1 MLWVDPTD
9 PDVLAA
15 VVGLPAPGEDDLA
28 AAAQAIAVASE
39 ILTLATGF
47 GVHPAGEITEEFL
60 GHRTAR
66 LSLLYGPVTGVTSLV
81 RVGSDDTE
89 TPVTGYRRIGQ
100 TIYLSPQEG
109 QGGSLPLWRTNWST
123 GPSQTLLRATYA
135 FADTVTP
142 AAYNAL
148 LAYAHEF
155 YLYEIGNTDECQ
167 LPARV
172 TSIDREGLGISL
184 LTPADVL
191 DKGRTGVQAVDDWL
205 SKANPK
211 QATRPSQVFT
221 PDSPPGIGTR
231 LRRLG

>member
-1 MLWVDPTD
+1 MLWVDPNTD
-9 PDVLAA
+9 PDVFAA
-15 VVGLPAPGEDDLA
+15 VIGSASTDPDDLDA
-28 AAAQAIAVASE
+28 AARALAIASE

-60 GHRTAR
+60 GHRTVR
-66 LSLLYGPVTGVTSLV
+66 LSLTYGPVTAVISVV
-81 RVGSDDTE
+81 RVGTDDAE
-89 TPVTGYRRIGQ
+89 TAVPYRRIGQ
-100 TIYLSPQEG
+100 TVFLSPQ
-109 QGGSLPLWRTNWST
+109 QGVHGSLPLWRTNWST

-142 AAYNAL
+142 AARNAL

-155 YLYEIGNTDECQ
+155 YLYDIGDTDECQ

-205 SKANPK
+205 VKANPK

-231 LRRLG
+231 MRRTG